1 MENNRIDQEWLVVS
15 MAREL
20 IKIASKGN
28 DEKSTYKNAIAFAGE
43 LYPDLLGESSLLRR
57 QDESIT
63 TKEYR
68 QKADM
73 KSRKE
78 GKNVSALKLV
88 QDDIEELKGLIKV
101 SRISVQDVHLLQKKL
116 SQLTK
121 AKRELDPESHT
132 EGQLIFRDSH
142 VINKNLPG
150 LGTGKAYRDFELA
163 DDKILRM
170 RVFHPDKMEHI
181 SGADFIYERFNKKT
195 RKVNIIL
202 VQYKI
207 WEDRE
212 MYVSDERMQKQLNRM
227 KCFSCDNKLCN
238 SRQQDNKYRFPCCTS
253 FLRPTDKLQNPEQTF
268 MSTGE
273 HIPICKI
280 NDYKSKGKYGADV
293 LKYKDI
299 KEISLASDLFQEL
312 FNRGKIGSCEM
323 DHEELQELYE
333 KTNLMKS
340 DDTLLFYAQEF

>member
-1 MENNRIDQEWLVVS
+1 MENNRIDQEWLAVS

-28 DEKSTYKNAIAFAGE
+28 IEKSTYKNAIAFAGE

-57 QDESIT
+57 QEENTI

-73 KSRKE
+73 KSRKD
-78 GKNVSALKLV
+78 GISISALELV
-88 QDDIEELKGLIKV
+88 KEDIEELKELIKV
-101 SRISVQDVHLLQKKL
+101 SRVTVKDVHLLQKKL

-132 EGQLIFRDSH
+132 EGQLVFRDSH
-142 VINKNLPG
+142 VINKYLPEIG
-150 LGTGKAYRDFELA
+150 SGKAYRDFELA
-163 DDKILRM
+163 DDKVLRM

-181 SGADFIYERFNKKT
+181 SGADFIYERFDKKT
-195 RKVNIIL
+195 GKVSIIL

-212 MYVSDERMQKQLNRM
+212 MYLSDKRMQKQLNRM
-227 KCFSCDNKLCN
+227 KCFSCENELCSSLEEN
-238 SRQQDNKYRFPCCTS
+238 NTYRFPCCTS
-253 FLRPTDKLQNPEQTF
+253 FLRPTDKLQNSEQTL

-280 NDYKSKGKYGADV
+280 DAHKSKGKHGADV
-293 LKYKDI
+293 LKYRDI
-299 KEISLASDLFQEL
+299 KEVSLASDLFQEL
-312 FNRGKIGSCEM
+312 FNRGKIGSKKM
-323 DHEELQELYE
+323 DHQELQELYE
-333 KTNLMKS
+333 KENLMES